1 MHMKTGL
8 VLEGGALRTIFSS
21 GVCDALLDAGL
32 PLPDYTVGVSAGIA
46 YGVSYLSRQSRRNL
60 KLLMHYANDRR
71 YMGVRNLVDPSNRC
85 YFGLKFAYET
95 IPNQLVLFDYDT
107 FAAYPGLAEAVVTDL
122 HTGQAAYLPVPRRDD
137 KFLLLQATCA
147 IPLMFPPITVDGV
160 PYLDGGCADAIPWRR
175 ALEMGCD
182 RLVVVLTRERSYRK
196 KPDRMGPVM
205 DRAFRKYPEF
215 LRTMAT
221 RAERYN
227 ACRDALFALEREGKV
242 LVIAP
247 EDTHGF
253 SRTER
258 DTRKIL
264 ALWQSGYFAGH
275 AAVDAV
281 RQLWTAEQTI

>member
-1 MHMKTGL
+1 MKTGL

-21 GVCDALLDAGL
+21 GVCDAFLDAGL

-71 YMGVRNLVDPSNRC
+71 YMGWRNFLNPRNRC
-85 YFGLKFAYET
+85 YFGLEFAYQT
-95 IPNQLVLFDYDT
+95 IPNQLVPFDYDT
-107 FAAYPGLAEAVVTDL
+107 FAAYPGQADAVVTDL

-147 IPLMFPPITVDGV
+147 IPLMFPPIAIDGV
-160 PYLDGGCADAIPWRR
+160 PYLDGGCADAIPWRH
-175 ALEMGCD
+175 ALEVGCD

-196 KPDRMGPVM
+196 HPDRTQVVLE
-205 DRAFRKYPEF
+205 RAFRRKYPEF
-215 LRTMAT
+215 MKTLSD
-221 RAERYN
+221 RADRYN
-227 ACRDALFALEREGKV
+227 ESRDALFALEQEGKV

-247 EDTHGF
+247 KDTRGF

-264 ALWQSGYFAGH
+264 SLWQDGYFAGH
-275 AAVDAV
+275 AVAGAV
-281 RQLWTAEQTI
+281 REFWTPEASR